1 MQGWSQE
8 GRCCYVNLTAALTA
22 RMNAQANGYG
32 GRVAGVGSNFSSAL
46 SPKPLVDVIL
56 ANQPFCGGCAWD
68 GADRAWRA
76 GPQYR
81 DIEALFY
88 QAADLKLLGSFV
100 RRAGLSAKVSRRRS
114 VC

>member
-56 ANQPFCGGCAWD
+56 ANNLFA
-68 GADRAWRA
+68 A
-76 GPQYR
+76 GVHGMVLTELGEPVR
-81 DIEALFY
+81 SIEI
-88 QAADLKLLGSFV
+88 
-100 RRAGLSAKVSRRRS
+100 
-114 VC
+114 